1 MIIDSLDNAQ
11 KYFTVHPLFEKA
23 FAYINGVDLAKA
35 TPGIYQ
41 IAGENIRAIFSSN
54 KGMTAAESIQEFEC
68 HHQHIDIQ
76 LCIKGKERFGWRPR
90 SSCVAPKGEY
100 DPEKDV
106 LFYTDEPTTY
116 FELTDGQ
123 FVILF
128 AEDVHAP
135 MIAVD
140 DNTIQKLVIK
150 VKV

>member
-23 FAYINGVDLAKA
+23 FAYITSADIAKVA
-35 TPGIYQ
+35 PGIYQ
-41 IAGENIRAIFSSN
+41 IDGDNIRAIFSNN
-54 KGMTAAESIQEFEC
+54 KGMSAAESIQEFEC
-68 HHQHIDIQ
+68 HKQHIDIQ

-90 SSCVAPKGEY
+90 SSCVAPKGGY

-106 LFYTDEPTTY
+106 LFYADEPTTY

-128 AEDVHAP
+128 PEDVHAP